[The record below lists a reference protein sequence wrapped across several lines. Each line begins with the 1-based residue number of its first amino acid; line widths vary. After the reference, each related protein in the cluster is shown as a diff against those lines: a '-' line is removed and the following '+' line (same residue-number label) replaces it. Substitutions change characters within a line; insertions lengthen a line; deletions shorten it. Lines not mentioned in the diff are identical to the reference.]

1 MKGTV
6 RKISHL
12 KYPLRTIKCKNYAK
26 YDHQK
31 YRNGVSEIDQSLVY
45 SSTDLNVAVSHFNSK
60 LRKPIDNHASFIEKR
75 VKSRKCKWLNAEIE
89 SEMNSRDQLH
99 RMHKNLEKK
108 KIGQYIKNN
117 ATNVT
122 I

>member
-1 MKGTV
+1 M
-6 RKISHL
+6 L
-12 KYPLRTIKCKNYAK
+12 
-26 YDHQK
+26 
-31 YRNGVSEIDQSLVY
+31 QSL
-45 SSTDLNVAVSHFNSK
+45 TLTPNCANHLTIMLLLSK
-60 LRKPIDNHASFIEKR
+60 KR
-75 VKSRKCKWLNAEIE
+75 VKSRKGKWLNAEIE

-99 RMHKNLEKK
+99 RNAQESRKE